1 MTPSKLIK
9 RLRVDDPDR
18 FRLAA
23 FDPADTGDLDK
34 DDVEA
39 MLADDLKRL
48 AELQQRLY
56 ADGRWALSACGR
68 KDAVDIQ
75 GPMTNRIPQGR
86 AAFPNHINSNFPGAT
101 MSPIARFSAALI
113 VATVA
118 AQTAVLAQGL
128 EVKRYNPSEWTKGRF
143 SEVVT
148 VNGPGKTVYL
158 AGIGAEDENGP
169 AGASASILHPGN
181 PYEQCRYAYDKIKRL
196 LAAHG
201 ASLADAV
208 KQVVYVTDV
217 RFQADVAKCRREA
230 YGDGPIPAN
239 TFLVISALAIPG
251 MLLEIDVTA
260 VVGK

>member
-1 MTPSKLIK
+1 
-9 RLRVDDPDR
+9 
-18 FRLAA
+18 
-23 FDPADTGDLDK
+23 
-34 DDVEA
+34 
-39 MLADDLKRL
+39 
-48 AELQQRLY
+48 
-56 ADGRWALSACGR
+56 
-68 KDAVDIQ
+68 
-75 GPMTNRIPQGR
+75 
-86 AAFPNHINSNFPGAT
+86 
-101 MSPIARFSAALI
+101 MSPIGRFSAVLI
-113 VATVA
+113 VATVV
-118 AQTAVLAQGL
+118 AQTAVMAQGL
-128 EVKRYNPSEWTKGRF
+128 EVRRYNPSEWTKGRF

-148 VNGPGKTVYL
+148 VNGPGKTIYL

-169 AGASASILHPGN
+169 AGASAPILHPGS

-217 RFQADVAKCRREA
+217 HFQADVAKCRREA